1 MSLERHE
8 AETADTETKNTL
20 SYAADESKLN
30 VEEKQESYSKL
41 EESGSEKLGLGEA
54 TQEGVVDQQ
63 KKTAI
68 IHDFC
73 LGIPF
78 GKSSQF
84 DNLSLRRLN
93 CSVIIFFTLVLVN
106 GDTSLTSLSLFA
118 NNNNQRISHRVGL
131 VTWIR

>member
-8 AETADTETKNTL
+8 TETADTETKNTL
-20 SYAADESKLN
+20 SYGADESKLN

-78 GKSSQF
+78 GLVSLP
-84 DNLSLRRLN
+84 NLITCLLDDLTVMLKNELSNMPL
-93 CSVIIFFTLVLVN
+93 IF
-106 GDTSLTSLSLFA
+106 
-118 NNNNQRISHRVGL
+118 I
-131 VTWIR
+131 